1 MKSTSHASPLTLP
14 TASRR
19 HVSLKHLSLQQL
31 SLQQRLI
38 VSFAIALIPLAVLL
52 WQGHTVF
59 QRITVMAQT
68 EAQAAM
74 REARQVENLDRLA
87 VDSERALR
95 QHAVVTSDNTL
106 TQSQQ
111 ALQEYRQ
118 AVSAACLLMGGET
131 ATHCSSHLQLIDAQL
146 AAIGTSNRAPN
157 PNTLTSDLPQLR
169 QHQSELTEHIWR
181 QLNQRLEAQGEII
194 QQEQQALYWQTLT
207 LVLLTAVM
215 VVGSSR
221 RIAAPIQRLDR
232 MIRSL
237 GQPGATPDHNGIQ
250 GPRELNE
257 LGERLT
263 WLSGRLQQLEALRLA
278 LLRHAAH
285 ELKTPLASIKEG
297 CSLLE
302 EGITGPLTGPQREV
316 VALLSGSTDRLAQ
329 LTEQLLDYNQWL
341 QQTEVRRQTLSP
353 SALINDTLS
362 QHQLA
367 LHQRGMT
374 VQVVCT
380 VDRLHTDPTLFQRML
395 DNLIT
400 NALAYGADAGQIH
413 IRLEHQS
420 PWVVLEVANTGP
432 AIPAHLHQSIFEPF
446 QRGDAPRQDSLQSS
460 GLGLSIVTDCARL
473 LEGRAGLAERTG
485 YDVCVR
491 IQLPVREANA

>member
-1 MKSTSHASPLTLP
+1 MKSTPPSPALTLP
-14 TASRR
+14 VASRR
-19 HVSLKHLSLQQL
+19 HLSFRHLSLQHL

-38 VSFAIALIPLAVLL
+38 VSFGIALIPLAVLL

-95 QHAVVTSDNTL
+95 QHAVVASDNTR

-111 ALQEYRQ
+111 ALQQYRQ
-118 AVSAACLLMGGET
+118 AITTACLSMGGET
-131 ATHCSSHLQLIDAQL
+131 ATHCVNHLELIDTQL
-146 AAIGTSNRAPN
+146 AKLDVPNESLN

-169 QHQSELTEHIWR
+169 QLQSDLTEHIWS

-194 QQEQQALYWQTLT
+194 QQEQVALYWQTLT
-207 LVLLTAVM
+207 LVLLTAFM
-215 VVGSSR
+215 VAGSSR

-237 GQPGATPDHNGIQ
+237 GQPGTTPDHNGIQ

-302 EGITGPLTGPQREV
+302 EGITGPLTGAQREV

-341 QQTEVRRQTLSP
+341 QQTEVKRQTLNP

-367 LHQRGMT
+367 LHQRGIQ

-380 VDRLHTDPTLFQRML
+380 LDRLHTDPTLFQRML
-395 DNLIT
+395 DNLIN
-400 NALAYGADAGQIH
+400 NALAYGAEEGQIQV
-413 IRLEHQS
+413 RLEHQS

-432 AIPAHLHQSIFEPF
+432 GIPEHLHQSIFEPF
-446 QRGDAPRQDSLQSS
+446 QRGEAPRQDSLQSS

-473 LEGRAGLAERTG
+473 LEGRAGLVERSG

-491 IQLPVREANA
+491 IQLPVRGANA

>member
-1 MKSTSHASPLTLP
+1 MKSTSAALTLP
-14 TASRR
+14 GAKKRPLTFQTF
-19 HVSLKHLSLQQL
+19 SLQQL

-59 QRITVMAQT
+59 QRITIMAQT
-68 EAQAAM
+68 EAREAM
-74 REARQVENLDRLA
+74 REARQVETLERLA

-95 QHAVVTSDNTL
+95 QHAVVASNNTL
-106 TQSQQ
+106 SQSQQ
-111 ALQEYRQ
+111 ALQQYRQ
-118 AVSAACLLMGGET
+118 AVTAACLTMSGQS
-131 ATHCSSHLQLIDAQL
+131 ATHCSAHVELIDAQL
-146 AAIGTSNRAPN
+146 NNLSRSNEAVN
-157 PNTLTSDLPQLR
+157 QNTLTTDLPQLR
-169 QHQSELTEHIWR
+169 QLQSNLTELIWS
-181 QLNQRLEAQGEII
+181 QLNSRLMAQGETI
-194 QQEQQALYWQTLT
+194 QDEQRALYWQTFS
-207 LVLLTAVM
+207 LVLLTALM

-237 GQPGATPDHNGIQ
+237 GQPGTTPDYNGIR

-257 LGERLT
+257 LGDRLT

-297 CSLLE
+297 CALLE
-302 EGITGPLTGPQREV
+302 QGITGPLSESQREV
-316 VALLSGSTDRLAQ
+316 VSLLSGSTDRLAQ

-341 QQTEVRRQTLSP
+341 QQTEVKRQTLDP
-353 SALINDTLS
+353 SALISETLS

-367 LHQRGMT
+367 LQQRRMQ
-374 VQVVCT
+374 VRVVCAL
-380 VDRLHTDPTLFQRML
+380 DRLYTDPTLFQRML
-395 DNLIT
+395 DNLIN
-400 NALAYGADAGQIH
+400 NALAYGAEGGQVQ

-420 PWVVLEVANTGP
+420 HWVVLEVANTGP
-432 AIPAHLHQSIFEPF
+432 VIPEHLQQSIFEPF
-446 QRGDAPRQDSLQSS
+446 QRGDTPRQDSLQSS

-473 LEGRAGLAERTG
+473 LEGRAGLAERSD

-491 IQLPVREANA
+491 IQLPVRGANA